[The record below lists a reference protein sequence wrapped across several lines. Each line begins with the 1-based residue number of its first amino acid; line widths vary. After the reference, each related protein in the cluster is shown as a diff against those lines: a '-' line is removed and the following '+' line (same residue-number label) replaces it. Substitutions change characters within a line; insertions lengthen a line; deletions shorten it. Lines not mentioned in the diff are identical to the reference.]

1 MGQTRIKNVQGSAH
15 APRTNVR
22 HGAKPRTNQPKNQPR
37 NQKTPSRM
45 RPKVQVTTGVRRGE
59 VIRAQRM
66 LASDVTMRATQHII
80 TNPVNKSIFNGNNGQ
95 QISPIALKKSRPNP
109 QAVRIIPL
117 GGLGEVGIGKNMT
130 VIEYGDEIIVV
141 DMGTIFPNA
150 NDYPGINYMVADT
163 TYLERNRHK
172 LKAFVFT
179 HAHLDH
185 IGATKILLP
194 KFPKVPI
201 YSTNFTAG
209 MIARQMSEL
218 PEEYNINYQIL
229 DPFAHQQVKVSQN
242 LSIEFVHVLHSI
254 PGAVAVVIRTPNGV
268 IVHSGDWR
276 FEKNPVNNP
285 FDMPRLLEI
294 SQKEG
299 IDLLLNEST
308 NIDTPGTHPTTEK
321 EIGDNI
327 GEVMDQFPN
336 SRLIISCFSSQIY
349 RIGYIM
355 EQAHK
360 HGRKVAFSGFSMIN
374 TAEIALRTHEL
385 KVPKDTVMKIDD
397 IVKLPDSQVT
407 IICTGSQGELNAVL
421 NRMASGAHRH
431 IKIKGSDVVLF
442 SSNPIPGNEPQV
454 VNTVDGLLREGSSV
468 IQNGRAHLT
477 GIGPIHLSGHAYY
490 DDHVIFVKT
499 LHPRNY
505 MPIHGQFF
513 MLEHNAEMAHNVIGL
528 PKENILVCDN
538 GDIVELLPN
547 KTIRKNGR
555 VHVGS
560 IMFDNSN
567 NEVNDAVVKDRLH
580 ISSQGIIVLVMMIN
594 KKTGR
599 LAKTPDIIS
608 RAFIYLKDN
617 EELMSRIR
625 HYLKLKIDKDGRS
638 AGDLKEL
645 KEEIK
650 DDVSQILYDE
660 TAHTPIVIPVIN
672 LF

>member
-1 MGQTRIKNVQGSAH
+1 MGQTRIKNVSGAT
-15 APRTNVR
+15 RTSTANFK
-22 HGAKPRTNQPKNQPR
+22 HGIKPRAGQPKNQPKNQ
-37 NQKTPSRM
+37 KTPIKTRS
-45 RPKVQVTTGVRRGE
+45 KVQVTTSVRRGE

-80 TNPVNKSIFNGNNGQ
+80 SNPVNKSIFNGNKGQ
-95 QISPIALKKSRPNP
+95 QISPIALKKAKPNP
-109 QAVRIIPL
+109 QAVKIIPL
-117 GGLGEVGIGKNMT
+117 GGLGEAGIGKNMT
-130 VIEYGDEIIVV
+130 LIEYGDEIIVI

-163 TYLERNRHK
+163 SYLEKNRHK
-172 LKAFVFT
+172 LKAFIFT

-194 KFPKVPI
+194 KFPKTPV
-201 YSTNFTAG
+201 YGTAFTVG
-209 MIARQMSEL
+209 MIMRQMLEL
-218 PEEYNINYQIL
+218 GDEDETIYQTV
-229 DPFAHQQVKVSQN
+229 DPFLHQQIKVSQN
-242 LSIEFVHVLHSI
+242 LAIEFVHVLHSI

-308 NIDTPGTHPTTEK
+308 NIDTPGTHPTTEA

-349 RIGYIM
+349 RIGYIL

-374 TAEIALRTHEL
+374 TAEIALRTKEL
-385 KVPKDTVMKIDD
+385 KVPKDTVMKIED
-397 IVKLPDSQVT
+397 IVKIPDGQVT

-421 NRMASGAHRH
+421 NRMASGAHKYV
-431 IKIKGSDVVLF
+431 KIKGSDVVLF

-454 VNTVDGLLREGSSV
+454 VNTIDGLLREGSSV
-468 IQNGRAHLT
+468 IQNGRSHLT

-499 LHPRNY
+499 LNPRNY

-513 MLEHNAEMAHNVIGL
+513 MLEHNAEMAHNVVGL

-555 VHVGS
+555 IHVGS
-560 IMFDNSN
+560 IMFDSSN

-580 ISSQGIIVLVMMIN
+580 IASQGIVVLVMLIN

-599 LAKTPDIIS
+599 LAKTSDIIS

-625 HYLKLKIDKDGRS
+625 HYLKIKIDKDGRN

>member
-1 MGQTRIKNVQGSAH
+1 MGRTRVKNVSGA
-15 APRTNVR
+15 ARTPKSNLKR
-22 HGAKPRTNQPKNQPR
+22 GIKPRTGQPKNQPKNQ
-37 NQKTPSRM
+37 KTPAKA
-45 RPKVQVTTGVRRGE
+45 RPKVQVTTSVRRGE

-66 LASDVTMRATQHII
+66 LASDVTMRATQHVIN
-80 TNPVNKSIFNGNNGQ
+80 NPVNKSIFNGNKGK
-95 QISPIALKKSRPNP
+95 QISPITLKKTRPHP
-109 QAVRIIPL
+109 KAVRIIPL
-117 GGLGEVGIGKNMT
+117 GGLGEAGIGKNMT
-130 VIEYGDEIIVV
+130 VIEYGNELVV
-141 DMGTIFPNA
+141 IDMGTIFPDV
-150 NDYPGINYMVADT
+150 NDYPGINYMVADIS
-163 TYLERNRHK
+163 YLEKNRHK
-172 LKAFVFT
+172 IKAFLFT

-185 IGATKILLP
+185 IGATKLILP
-194 KFPKVPI
+194 KFPNVPV
-201 YSTNFTAG
+201 YGTAFTVG
-209 MIARQMSEL
+209 MIQRQISEL
-218 PEEYNINYQIL
+218 PQEYNITYQTI
-229 DPFAHQQVKVSQN
+229 DPFTKHQVKISEHF
-242 LSIEFVHVLHSI
+242 SIEFVHVLHSI
-254 PGAVAVVIRTPNGV
+254 PGAVAIVIRTPNGV

-276 FEKNPVNNP
+276 FEQQPINKP

-294 SQKEG
+294 AQKEG

-308 NIDTPGTHPTTEK
+308 NIDSPGTHPITEV
-321 EIGDNI
+321 EVGDNI

-336 SRLIISCFSSQIY
+336 SRIIVSCFSSQIY
-349 RIGYIM
+349 RIGQILK
-355 EQAHK
+355 QAHA
-360 HGRKVAFSGFSMIN
+360 HGRKVAFSGFSMIS
-374 TAEIALRTHEL
+374 TAEIALRTQEL
-385 KVPKDTVMKIDD
+385 KVPKDTVMKIED

-421 NRMASGAHRH
+421 NRMVSGAHKY
-431 IKIKGSDVVLF
+431 IKIKGTDVILF
-442 SSNPIPGNEPQV
+442 SSNPIPGNEPQI
-454 VNTVDGLLREGSSV
+454 VNTIDGLLREGASV
-468 IQNGRAHLT
+468 IQNNRSHLT
-477 GIGPIHLSGHAYY
+477 GIGLIHLSGQAYY
-490 DDHVIFVKT
+490 DDHVIYVKS

-513 MLEHNAEMAHNVIGL
+513 MLEHNAEMAHNVAGI

-538 GDIVELLPN
+538 GDIVELLPD

-560 IMFDNSN
+560 IMFDNSD

-580 ISSQGIIVLVMMIN
+580 ISSQGIVVLVMLVN

-625 HYLKLKIDKDGRS
+625 HYLKIKIEKDGRS
-638 AGDLKEL
+638 ADDLKEL

-660 TAHTPIVIPVIN
+660 TGHTPIIIPVIN